1 MSVVYKSK
9 INISKVYI
17 ENILNILVTFLIG
30 SPVQLPFPVFSPFH
44 SIHNFYQIRSVAHNC
59 LQIVKKRDFKEIKN
73 EHFAPL
79 ESSNKTL
86 SLLNF

>member
-17 ENILNILVTFLIG
+17 ENIVNILVTLLIG

-44 SIHNFYQIRSVAHNC
+44 SIHNFYQIRSGGPQLSANC
-59 LQIVKKRDFKEIKN
+59 QKERFQRNQK
-73 EHFAPL
+73 
-79 ESSNKTL
+79 
-86 SLLNF
+86 